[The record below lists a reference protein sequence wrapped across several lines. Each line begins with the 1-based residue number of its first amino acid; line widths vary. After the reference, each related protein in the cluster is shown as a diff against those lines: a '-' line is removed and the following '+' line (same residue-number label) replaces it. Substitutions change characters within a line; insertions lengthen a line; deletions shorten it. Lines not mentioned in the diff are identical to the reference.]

1 MIELRCN
8 GTLHGI
14 VDDAVKTLEVKCKRR
29 SCGAGPGIIVLHTI
43 SLTTGEVVD
52 TKRFAEPQKTKGSN
66 HGSR

>member
-14 VDDAVKTLEVKCKRR
+14 VDDAVQTLEVKCKRR

-66 HGSR
+66 HAR

>member
-14 VDDAVKTLEVKCKRR
+14 VDDEVKTLEVKCKRR

-66 HGSR
+66 HGSC